1 MPPGSGLHT
10 RPVRPD
16 DEPARLFAYG
26 TLQPGRLRWPF
37 LAPYALGHRP
47 AAVPGRIYD
56 SGYGWPL
63 ASFATAAQAV
73 SPGTIPGT
81 LIDLDPVRL
90 AEALALLDE
99 VENTATDLVVRI
111 RVTATDGTAA
121 WAYHAPVIPPEARPI
136 TVWDAVDE
144 R

>member
-1 MPPGSGLHT
+1 MRS
-10 RPVRPD
+10 D

-37 LAPYALGHRP
+37 LEPYAIDHRL
-47 AAVPGRIYD
+47 ASVPGTIYD

-63 ASFATAAQAV
+63 ASFAAAADRAN
-73 SPGTIPGT
+73 SSGEIPGT
-81 LIDLDPVRL
+81 LIELDPTRL
-90 AEALALLDE
+90 AETLAVLDE

-111 RVTATDGTAA
+111 RVTAADGTEA
-121 WAYHAPVIPPEARPI
+121 WAYHAPVIPPQARPI
-136 TVWDAVDE
+136 NVWDAVDE